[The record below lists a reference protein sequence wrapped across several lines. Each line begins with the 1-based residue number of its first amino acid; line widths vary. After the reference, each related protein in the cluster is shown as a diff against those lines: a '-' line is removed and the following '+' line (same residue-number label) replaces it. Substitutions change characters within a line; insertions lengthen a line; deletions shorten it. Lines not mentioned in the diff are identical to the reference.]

1 MVVMPYA
8 DPSGVAAEEV
18 RWGSNPLKPPVQHD
32 VDVLDHPLRMMLVSN
47 PDVLGHGM
55 A

>member
-8 DPSGVAAEEV
+8 DPSGVDAEEV
-18 RWGSNPLKPPVQHD
+18 LWGSNPLKPPVQHD
-32 VDVLDHPLRMMLVSN
+32 VDVLDHPPRMMLVSN

>member
-1 MVVMPYA
+1 MVMPYA

-18 RWGSNPLKPPVQHD
+18 LWGSNPLKPPVQHD
-32 VDVLDHPLRMMLVSN
+32 NVALDHPPSMILVSN
-47 PDVLGHGM
+47 LDVLGHGM